1 MKNYLFDLQLFATVS
16 RNPDRRETYDHVL
29 AGIPLVPGQAINE
42 GDVTTWD
49 NTLAAGNGALR
60 VAVTQADMA
69 NFMGVSLQQSPI
81 ASLGDTINSIEIR
94 RGGIVLMKTTPG
106 ETYKHFQPVYFN
118 ETLDAQTITNGTN
131 AGARTVPVGF
141 IQIPPEL
148 TMNGVATLLGAAG
161 TNIDVWL
168 KPNFPFPVV

>member
-94 RGGIVLMKTTPG
+94 RGGIVLM
-106 ETYKHFQPVYFN
+106 
-118 ETLDAQTITNGTN
+118 
-131 AGARTVPVGF
+131 
-141 IQIPPEL
+141 
-148 TMNGVATLLGAAG
+148 
-161 TNIDVWL
+161 
-168 KPNFPFPVV
+168 